1 MCISGN
7 FWDVEFKTK
16 KMLWPIKKLISV
28 EATCAKIYSEM
39 FLRYISWCRLG
50 YVNRK
55 ASETLPEWSEALC
68 AESKYIQQSGS
79 IFGAETFSSVFIK
92 CLLSWNALDRNCHA
106 LIQRRGE
113 TGGWILLLRISFP
126 WRINIQLK
134 ARGRFSFQ
142 GVTFWTAANERAVM
156 LKAT

>member
-1 MCISGN
+1 
-7 FWDVEFKTK
+7 
-16 KMLWPIKKLISV
+16 MLWPIKNLISV
-28 EATCAKIYSEM
+28 ELTRAKIYSET
-39 FLRYISWCRLG
+39 FLKYKSRCRLG

-55 ASETLPEWSEALC
+55 ASQHSQADQKCSVWRVNTSNNLGPFL
-68 AESKYIQQSGS
+68 GRRRPPP
-79 IFGAETFSSVFIK
+79 TSSVFIK

-106 LIQRRGE
+106 LIQRRRE

-142 GVTFWTAANERAVM
+142 GVTFWTDANKRAVM